1 MTEDPIER
9 NMHFLVEQQAQFS
22 ADIERLKGTQE
33 RTQQQL
39 EANQKQLE
47 KNQQQIYDL
56 AGALTTVVRLYGE
69 MSEKQKELIEA
80 QKKTEAQQAVTGE
93 RLQIFI
99 DVVESFFRKRHDQ
112 EEG

>member
-69 MSEKQKELIEA
+69 
-80 QKKTEAQQAVTGE
+80 
-93 RLQIFI
+93 
-99 DVVESFFRKRHDQ
+99 KRTDRGA
-112 EEG
+112 EENRSTAGRHRRTLADLH